1 MAWTFTCLKG
11 ETHHH
16 QSGMSPNSPGASCRP
31 QDLRTQHCRF
41 RTGLISERIS
51 GPLPDG
57 RISVRDKEGPRQKL
71 DSNLTSHPGTLKSLG
86 HGNMSVGE
94 GDPKSGCLSLAH
106 TLLGLHRTGGEE
118 EVAQG
123 CGCYLWTSS
132 AVEKPEEPQC
142 TAESPGSL
150 PPFPESSHPL
160 QLFGVH
166 WKSPLRPAS
175 YKPSHGLTFVLSNR
189 SDLLP
194 ASMAVFKVHLWGTQT
209 DCSDK
214 ARHGAVC
221 VFPQAS
227 WDPGWGGGDESSVLL
242 VCRMKL
248 PCGFF
253 LLWLGLVGSLAESD
267 PSLKGEE
274 SFSDWGL
281 RHLRGSFE
289 SVNSY
294 VDSFMELLGGKNGIC
309 QYRCRYGEYL
319 GAFSGVGVG
328 SRGGCWVMGCSAGHV
343 CPTPGRPGYQTE
355 QIRCSNVRNP
365 SRQQIPTRSLG
376 CHLGPISP
384 DQLCFI

>member
-1 MAWTFTCLKG
+1 MHAPFWASTGQVERRKWLRGVAVIFGQALQSRSLRSPSVQQNPRAPFPHSQSAAIPSSSSGSTGSPLLGQPHTSPPTVSPLSSLIARICSRPPWLCLKSTSG
-11 ETHHH
+11 EHRLTV
-16 QSGMSPNSPGASCRP
+16 PIRPG
-31 QDLRTQHCRF
+31 
-41 RTGLISERIS
+41 TGL
-51 GPLPDG
+51 
-57 RISVRDKEGPRQKL
+57 
-71 DSNLTSHPGTLKSLG
+71 
-86 HGNMSVGE
+86 
-94 GDPKSGCLSLAH
+94 C
-106 TLLGLHRTGGEE
+106 
-118 EVAQG
+118 
-123 CGCYLWTSS
+123 
-132 AVEKPEEPQC
+132 
-142 TAESPGSL
+142 
-150 PPFPESSHPL
+150 
-160 QLFGVH
+160 
-166 WKSPLRPAS
+166 
-175 YKPSHGLTFVLSNR
+175 
-189 SDLLP
+189 
-194 ASMAVFKVHLWGTQT
+194 
-209 DCSDK
+209 
-214 ARHGAVC
+214 VC
-221 VFPQAS
+221 FPQAS

-319 GAFSGVGVG
+319 GAFSGVGEG
-328 SRGGCWVMGCSAGHV
+328 NRGRCWVMGSSAGHV

-355 QIRCSNVRNP
+355 QVRCSNVRNP

-384 DQLCFI
+384 DQLCYI